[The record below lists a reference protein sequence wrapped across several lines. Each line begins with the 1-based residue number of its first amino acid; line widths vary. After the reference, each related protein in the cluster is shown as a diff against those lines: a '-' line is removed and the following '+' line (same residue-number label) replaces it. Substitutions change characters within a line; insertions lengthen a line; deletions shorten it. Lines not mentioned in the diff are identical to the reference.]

1 MFHNSM
7 CRYTSSTVTG
17 SFVQTLYENALEINM
32 RGAGK
37 RLIEESE
44 KCSHSKLET
53 GSELIF
59 PLKLTRCSKIS
70 HSKQKK
76 SRTKSHSQ
84 AICSTFKRR
93 SLPKSLSKGNKNV
106 TIRQLAGKTFL
117 LKKLDTKPSKELLLS
132 KLQGGKS
139 LPSTNTKGNPEKVE
153 PVVKINQQRKRK
165 KNKGKKEKVELDE
178 ASRLQRRTR
187 YLIIK
192 MKLEQN
198 LIDAYSGEGWKG
210 QSREKIRPEKELQ
223 RAKKQILKCKLGIRD
238 AIRQLDLLGSVG
250 CIEDSVIGPD
260 GSVYHEHI
268 FCAKCKLRE
277 AFPDNDIILCDGTC
291 NCAFHQKCL
300 DPPLD
305 TKSIPPGDQ
314 GWFCKFCECKME
326 ILEGMNAHLGTRFP
340 LNIGWEDVFKEEAA
354 FPDGGNALLNHEED
368 WPSDDSEDDDY
379 DPDKKENG
387 HDNGSEEE
395 NDKDV
400 LEESSSSTSLS
411 WSLDGEDL
419 IPGDGIG
426 CEDHFGAGTGIVS
439 DGSNEE
445 GITCGRR
452 QRQAVDYK
460 KLYDEM
466 FGKDAPAHEQEV
478 SEDEDWGPAKR
489 RRREKECDAASTLMS
504 LCESEKKSQDIDMEA
519 EKKLLNSHGRSF
531 FRIPRHAVEKLREVF
546 AANELPSRDIKEN
559 LSKEL
564 GLDAEKVS
572 KWFKNARYSALR
584 TRKAEGATQPH
595 SSYTTS
601 NEPRLA
607 DSKEMSENLHSLED
621 APIKELQL
629 KLRGSHSK
637 KKQHRKSSH
646 VSSNHNKDA
655 FDFGDDISLK
665 NLLKKRKT
673 KVKKRVNFVARGEGQ
688 ETELEME
695 RLCKIKGRLETM
707 KQKLLRL
714 TKRKDD
720 GILDRSHMIE
730 QSIVYVPVAVL
741 KEKV

>member
-1 MFHNSM
+1 
-7 CRYTSSTVTG
+7 
-17 SFVQTLYENALEINM
+17 M
-32 RGAGK
+32 RGVER
-37 RLIEESE
+37 RLIEKESG
-44 KCSHSKLET
+44 KCSHAKLET

-59 PLKLTRCSKIS
+59 PLKLKRCSKIS

-84 AICSTFKRR
+84 PICSTFKRR
-93 SLPKSLSKGNKNV
+93 PLPKSLSKGNKNV
-106 TIRQLAGKTFL
+106 TIRQLAGKKFR
-117 LKKLDTKPSKELLLS
+117 LKKLDTKSSKELLLS
-132 KLQGGKS
+132 KFRGGKS
-139 LPSTNTKGNPEKVE
+139 LSSTNTKGNAENIEPE
-153 PVVKINQQRKRK
+153 VKKNQQRKRR

-192 MKLEQN
+192 MKAEQN

-223 RAKKQILKCKLGIRD
+223 RAMKQILKYKLGIRD

-305 TKSIPPGDQ
+305 TKNIPPGDQ

-326 ILEGMNAHLGTRFP
+326 ILEGMNAHLGTRFS
-340 LNIGWEDVFKEEAA
+340 LNISWEDVFKEEAA
-354 FPDGGNALLNHEED
+354 FPDGGNALLNHEDD

-379 DPDKKENG
+379 DPDKKEKG
-387 HDNGSEEE
+387 YDNASGEE

-411 WSLDGEDL
+411 WSLDDEDL
-419 IPGDGIG
+419 TARDGIG
-426 CEDHFGAGTGIVS
+426 CEDHFGAGSSMVS

-460 KLYDEM
+460 KLYVEM
-466 FGKDAPAHEQEV
+466 FGKDAPPHEQEV

-519 EKKLLNSHGRSF
+519 EKKLHNSHSRSF
-531 FRIPRHAVEKLREVF
+531 FRIPRYAVEKLRQVF
-546 AANELPSRDIKEN
+546 ADNELPSRDVKEN

-584 TRKAEGATQPH
+584 TRKAEGAAQPH
-595 SSYTTS
+595 SSHKTS
-601 NEPRLA
+601 NESRLA
-607 DSKEMSENLHSLED
+607 DSKEMSANLLSLED

-629 KLRGSHSK
+629 KLRGSHCK
-637 KKQHRKSSH
+637 KKQHRKSSL
-646 VSSNHNKDA
+646 VSSNYDKDG

-665 NLLKKRKT
+665 NLLKNRKT
-673 KVKKRVNFVARGEGQ
+673 KVKKRVNFVARGGGQ
-688 ETELEME
+688 EAEVEME
-695 RLCKIKGRLETM
+695 RLCNIKGRLETM
-707 KQKLLRL
+707 KHKLLRL
-714 TKRKDD
+714 SNKKDY
-720 GILDRSHMIE
+720 GILDRSHMFE
-730 QSIVYVPVAVL
+730 QPIVYVPVAVL